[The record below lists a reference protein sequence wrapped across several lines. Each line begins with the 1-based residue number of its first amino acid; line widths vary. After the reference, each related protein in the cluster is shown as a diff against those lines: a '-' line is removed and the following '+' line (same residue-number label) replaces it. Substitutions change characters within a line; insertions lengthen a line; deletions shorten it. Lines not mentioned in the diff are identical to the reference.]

1 MSAEKME
8 FKAELKQVMEIIVHS
23 LYSHKEIFL
32 RELISNAADAIGK
45 IRFDALTD
53 AELAEGDTDFQIK
66 IIPDAAAKTLTISD
80 NGCGMSRETLI
91 NDLGTI
97 ARSGTKAFLEKMKQA
112 KSENVDLIGQFG
124 VGFYSAFM
132 VADKVEVVT
141 RAPRQT
147 AATKWTSAGED
158 SFTVEAAERDQRGT
172 TIVLHLRDDESEF
185 AETWRLRSLVQKF
198 SDFIEYPVVL
208 VTDEKKRDKD
218 GKETDEIEH
227 KEDIVNSRQAIWLR
241 AKSEVKDEEYAE
253 FYKHISH
260 DFDAPLKT
268 IPYAAEGA
276 QEFKALMFVPARR
289 PSDFFMRE
297 QRRGLQLYVNRVFIA
312 EECDKLLPPYFSFV
326 RGVVDSS
333 DLPLNVSREML
344 QEDRQLHKIR
354 KALVS
359 RLFATFKEML
369 EKEHATYLKFWEQFG
384 VMLKSGLMG
393 DFENRE
399 SILDLLLYPST
410 RASEENKLV
419 TLAQYVEAMPAG
431 QEEIY
436 YMIAENRPMVENS
449 PYMEY
454 FRERGYE
461 VLIMTD
467 PVDETVVAATPEYQ
481 GKKLKAID
489 RGELAAKD
497 ETPAAEK
504 EQREKDHRD
513 LLAFIKETLG
523 DEIAET
529 RLSARLKSSP
539 LCLIGEEGQ
548 IGAQMERL
556 LRELGQAAPE
566 RKLVLEINPDHAA
579 IAALR
584 SKLSA
589 DKNAATEDLRLLFD
603 GAVIAS
609 GGKIKDPAAFL
620 QRAAKLVA
628 GA

>member
-1 MSAEKME
+1 M
-8 FKAELKQVMEIIVHS
+8 
-23 LYSHKEIFL
+23 
-32 RELISNAADAIGK
+32 
-45 IRFDALTD
+45 
-53 AELAEGDTDFQIK
+53 
-66 IIPDAAAKTLTISD
+66 
-80 NGCGMSRETLI
+80 RETLI

>member
-158 SFTVEAAERDQRGT
+158 SFTVEAAERDKRGT

-504 EQREKDHRD
+504 EQREKDHQD